1 MRRRFFALGYVF
13 FALLSVTGVI
23 MAFSFIERVTNS
35 PILET
40 SELVSKALSDTAQI
54 LDDPAY
60 VVENVSNDLSAAL
73 ENFHYYPEVSFIEKD
88 YRSNCLSCHTP
99 LPHNNDIKTRAFLNM
114 HGGFIACA
122 TCHTDESQGRY
133 QWYDIERNTFAAALI
148 EDIPLMSIQ
157 MVRNASGTPGFV
169 GQNDSA
175 FSSRLTDE
183 LKEDLSLQ
191 DALCKSSYRQD
202 IEKALSCGACHS
214 AGNSVLDWKELG
226 YTAEKADE
234 LMTLSIPNVFN
245 KYDEFYIPSF

>member
-1 MRRRFFALGYVF
+1 MRRRFFALGYAF

-35 PILET
+35 DIIDT
-40 SELVSKALSDTAQI
+40 SELVEKALSDTVKI
-54 LDDPAY
+54 LEDPAY

-73 ENFHYYPEVSFIEKD
+73 ENFHYYPEVNFIGKD

-99 LPHNNDIKTRAFLNM
+99 LPHNENIKTRAFLNM

-122 TCHTDESQGRY
+122 TCHTDESDGEY
-133 QWYDIERNTFAAALI
+133 QWYDIERNTFASALI

-157 MVRNASGTPGFV
+157 IVRSVSGAPAYV
-169 GQNDSA
+169 GQNDA
-175 FSSRLTDE
+175 EFSSTLTE
-183 LKEDLSLQ
+183 EIKNDLSRK
-191 DALCKSSYRQD
+191 DALCKSAYRKD
-202 IEKALSCGACHS
+202 IDKALSCDGCHS
-214 AGNSVLDWKELG
+214 TAEGELDWEKLG
-226 YTAEKADE
+226 YSDERAEE